1 MSQDLSGATSFL
13 IVSSALVLYV
23 PYFLPSLMTP
33 AVGLLYSGLS
43 NSKDALNIFM
53 LSMLSYIVVS
63 IQWVL
68 FGFSLSFSE
77 TGSSIIGDLSH
88 AGMVSIGLKPLM
100 LTAPQVPSIA
110 FALYQLQF
118 ATITVAII
126 VSLCVPYSSLVER
139 QGVLKF
145 FLQ

>member
-1 MSQDLSGATSFL
+1 
-13 IVSSALVLYV
+13 
-23 PYFLPSLMTP
+23 MTP

-43 NSKDALNIFM
+43 NSKNALNIIM

-77 TGSSIIGDLSH
+77 TGSAIIGDLSH
-88 AGMVSIGLKPLM
+88 AGMVSIGSSPLM
-100 LTAPQVPSIA
+100 LTAPQVPSII

-126 VSLCVPYSSLVER
+126 VSLLISKYSVWWDDR
-139 QGVLKF
+139 TC
-145 FLQ
+145 

>member
-1 MSQDLSGATSFL
+1 
-13 IVSSALVLYV
+13 LYV